1 MVCHRIATLACLSF
15 TGLYGEFICR
25 RVRVRSLATLLHV
38 GHLEKRY
45 VTLHSLKTLHLPSNP
60 CISAPSTS
68 TSAVCSSVRQ
78 SGFVKQE
85 CAFLGGAINYTETVY
100 LHATAF
106 VYRCCTGRPGSFLS
120 LCHQIQQNRRD
131 GSLFERGPLHTQHV

>member
-60 CISAPSTS
+60 CISAPSTR
-68 TSAVCSSVRQ
+68 TPDRAGLLNRSVL
-78 SGFVKQE
+78 F
-85 CAFLGGAINYTETVY
+85 GGAINYTETVY